1 MTTEPKSPPP
11 PPATSDPGDGDG
23 HPANGPRPA
32 LGRDDP
38 SLLDQ
43 VDRLSRQLTELR
55 EEIERLAE
63 RSVCSTLLTTLA
75 SPDYELLRDIPIT
88 VEEDDE
94 ETCVSWFEIGV
105 TGVDETPDGALI
117 SFENRLLR
125 LFDDLNAMPEDE
137 LGPLPSRWKR
147 TVSTVIR
154 RR

>member
-23 HPANGPRPA
+23 HPANGPRPP

-55 EEIERLAE
+55 EEVERLAE
-63 RSVCSTLLTTLA
+63 RTVYSTVLTTLA
-75 SPDYELLRDIPIT
+75 SPDYQLLRDIPIT
-88 VEEDDE
+88 VEQDED
-94 ETCVSWFEIGV
+94 ETIVSWFEIGLS
-105 TGVDETPDGALI
+105 GVEDTHVGALM
-117 SFENRLLR
+117 SFEDRLLR
-125 LFDDLNAMPEDE
+125 LFTDLNAKPDSE

-147 TVSTVIR
+147 TLATAIR
-154 RR
+154 RV